1 MSLYK
6 PKKKKK
12 KPSLKDKPKAKPNRQ
27 FRERT
32 PREKAMLQK
41 RMEARKEKLRQESN
55 LKLSRGEDLYMT
67 KDYRDFPDRKELK

>member
-32 PREKAMLQK
+32 PQEKEMLKK
-41 RMEARKEKLRQESN
+41 RMEARKENLRQLSN
-55 LKLSRGEDLYMT
+55 LKPARGEDLYMT

>member
-1 MSLYK
+1 MSFYQ

-27 FRERT
+27 FKEKT
-32 PREKAMLQK
+32 PQQKAMLQK
-41 RMEARKEKLRQESN
+41 RMEERKEM
-55 LKLSRGEDLYMT
+55 YMT